1 MHRYFDCIDI
11 CKVRCSG
18 WNEVRLR
25 GTLPPLASLDH
36 LSCVLLTVLEPT
48 EAEFT
53 LFQEGQRYDPEP
65 LNMLNDC
72 CNGCILNTVAIA
84 FCDQFSCGSAS
95 PSILQTLEEFQS
107 FKYKISSGSSCPF
120 MALCSYS
127 TQVRVTLCNY
137 LIKQTII

>member
-1 MHRYFDCIDI
+1 MLFVTVPQKVTNSHGLDAHRYFDCIDI

-65 LNMLNDC
+65 QNMFL
-72 CNGCILNTVAIA
+72 
-84 FCDQFSCGSAS
+84 
-95 PSILQTLEEFQS
+95 
-107 FKYKISSGSSCPF
+107 
-120 MALCSYS
+120 
-127 TQVRVTLCNY
+127 
-137 LIKQTII
+137 